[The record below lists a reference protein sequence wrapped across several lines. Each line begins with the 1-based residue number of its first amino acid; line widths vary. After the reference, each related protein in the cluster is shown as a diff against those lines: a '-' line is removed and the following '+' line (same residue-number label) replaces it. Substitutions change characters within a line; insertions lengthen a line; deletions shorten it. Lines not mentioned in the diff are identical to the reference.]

1 MTWDREVVSVC
12 TAPVVTGPVSGG
24 EPLAS
29 LGAPRREDLAA
40 ARGRGART
48 EAVAALADEFARL
61 IGPFH
66 VSSPADLGRARCLP
80 CAGRS
85 GSGRPAGPPRLPI
98 KTRAAGVVARRLSGG
113 LYKR

>member
-29 LGAPRREDLAA
+29 LGTPCREHLAA

-48 EAVAALADEFARL
+48 ETVAALADEFARL

-66 VSSPADLGRARCLP
+66 VSSPADLGRAWCLP
-80 CAGRS
+80 YTGWS
-85 GSGRPAGPPRLPI
+85 GSGASLRGASLANKNKSRRRCHPTAVWR
-98 KTRAAGVVARRLSGG
+98 GV
-113 LYKR
+113 

>member
-1 MTWDREVVSVC
+1 MTRDREAVAGG
-12 TAPVVTGPVSGG
+12 TGPVVTGPVSGG
-24 EPLAS
+24 EPLEP
-29 LGAPRREDLAA
+29 LGTPCREHLAA

-80 CAGRS
+80 YAGWS
-85 GSGRPAGPPRLPI
+85 GSGRPAGAPRLPI
-98 KTRAAGVVARRLSGG
+98 KTRAAGVVA
-113 LYKR
+113 